1 MRGLKSKDLEAI
13 VDFIYNGEANIYQ
26 KDLDGFLALA
36 EELQIK
42 GLAGSANEHPEAVEH
57 QPQKQKKIK
66 RETFDMSNQ
75 IAMQNDGL
83 KATKS
88 LLGHEQIISDIM
100 PVKMLLDADTENIK
114 AQMSSM
120 MEKFSD
126 NDNDNKWRC
135 TVCAKVMKLKCDMGR
150 HIETHIDGVS
160 HPCNLCGA
168 VKRSSNAL
176 HTHIA
181 RYHRN

>member
-1 MRGLKSKDLEAI
+1 
-13 VDFIYNGEANIYQ
+13 
-26 KDLDGFLALA
+26 
-36 EELQIK
+36 
-42 GLAGSANEHPEAVEH
+42 
-57 QPQKQKKIK
+57 
-66 RETFDMSNQ
+66 
-75 IAMQNDGL
+75 
-83 KATKS
+83 
-88 LLGHEQIISDIM
+88 M
-100 PVKMLLDADTENIK
+100 PVILLLDADMENIK
-114 AQMSSM
+114 AQINSM
-120 MEKFSD
+120 MEKFTD

-150 HIETHIDGVS
+150 HIETHIAGFS